1 MSSAAE
7 RAKARRAALLNRGSD
22 RLAKLTTSA
31 RGGEDTTY
39 LQHDRPLGPS
49 LGPSLAPSL
58 TNFLGEDSGA
68 STPVPP
74 STPQRRP
81 LRAESASPAH
91 LHAPSA
97 ASTGYTRSAS
107 MPPSSSLAALA
118 AASPPPP
125 NFEDF
130 ASGLPPG
137 MALPPLFEQILAG
150 AGAGGGGPGDNP
162 FAALFPQGMPQMP
175 QDGQTPAPQA
185 PRARTFSQ
193 RLLGLLRLVAVLL
206 LVGWAVYWQR
216 LHSASWEQR
225 ARAWGDLNQRRDNR
239 EVLMLPTMFFWTF
252 LALLIG
258 QHAFRILD
266 DNEPVALPTLVSF
279 ALPHL
284 PSPLPAI
291 IVNGARYYNLLS
303 LVLDDIAVLVF
314 ALGVV
319 IWYNG
324 L

>member
-7 RAKARRAALLNRGSD
+7 RAKARREALLNRGSD

-39 LQHDRPLGPS
+39 LRHDVPLVPS
-49 LGPSLAPSL
+49 LGPSL

-91 LHAPSA
+91 LQAPSA
-97 ASTGYTRSAS
+97 ANAGIPRSTS
-107 MPPSSSLAALA
+107 MPPTVSLAAREPLT
-118 AASPPPP
+118 PPPTR
-125 NFEDF
+125 EDF

-150 AGAGGGGPGDNP
+150 AVGGGAGGGGPGDP
-162 FAALFPQGMPQMP
+162 FAALLQGMPQMA
-175 QDGQTPAPQA
+175 QDAQTQAPQ
-185 PRARTFSQ
+185 PRRTRTFSQ
-193 RLLGLLRLVAVLL
+193 RLLGVLRLVAVIL
-206 LVGWAVYWQR
+206 LVGWSVYWQR

-225 ARAWGDLNQRRDNR
+225 ARAWGDLNQKRDDR

-252 LALLIG
+252 LTLLIG

-266 DNEPVALPTLVSF
+266 DNEPVSLPTLVSI

-284 PSPLPAI
+284 PAPLPSI
-291 IVNGARYYNLLS
+291 IVNGARYYSLLS
-303 LVLDDIAVLVF
+303 LVLDDIAALVF

-319 IWYNG
+319 VWWNG